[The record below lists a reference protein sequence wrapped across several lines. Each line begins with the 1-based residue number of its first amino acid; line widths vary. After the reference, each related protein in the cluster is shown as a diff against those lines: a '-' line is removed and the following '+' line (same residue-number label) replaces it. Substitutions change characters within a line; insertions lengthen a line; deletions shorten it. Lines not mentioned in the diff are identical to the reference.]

1 MSWAV
6 EGFRE
11 FGNEYKKLWE
21 RELLNSEENSGHS
34 RRGSTSGAGGARVP
48 AAPFLSV
55 LGNTWGSC
63 DLLWVS
69 WAVEGFREF
78 RNEYKKL
85 WERELL
91 NLEEN
96 SDHSR
101 RGSTSGADARGG
113 PAAPFL
119 CVLGS
124 T

>member
-1 MSWAV
+1 M
-6 EGFRE
+6 
-11 FGNEYKKLWE
+11 
-21 RELLNSEENSGHS
+21 
-34 RRGSTSGAGGARVP
+34 P
-48 AAPFLSV
+48 AAPFLGV
-55 LGNTWGSC
+55 LGSTWGSW
-63 DLLWVS
+63 DLFLVS

-101 RGSTSGADARGG
+101 RGSTSGADAARV

-119 CVLGS
+119 GVLGS